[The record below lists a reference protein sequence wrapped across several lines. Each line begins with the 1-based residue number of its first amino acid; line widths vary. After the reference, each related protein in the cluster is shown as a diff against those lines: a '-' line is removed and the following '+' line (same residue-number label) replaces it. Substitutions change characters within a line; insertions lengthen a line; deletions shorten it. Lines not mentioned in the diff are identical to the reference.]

1 MKTHCLRRMTGC
13 LFYLLFSIPFYGQQ
27 IISKPIPFLGQL
39 SVNSI
44 NTIYQDKQGFIWIGT
59 TDGLIRYDGY
69 DIQEFRNNYKNPTQ
83 LTSNEVI
90 SFAEDA
96 DYFWVG
102 TENGI
107 NLIDKTSYHIKA
119 HADER
124 ISNKS
129 IRNLYADKEG
139 NIWIGTTE
147 GLYVSHSGQIIQ
159 KKYLPVTVNSIYED
173 NNGNIWVLA
182 WYDGIY
188 KYSKESDSFVKY
200 PGIGDKNNPYRL
212 LQDNQNRYWVATW
225 GDGLWRFE
233 PDVGEN
239 EMYHKQSVINSTRNY
254 QDHTFFDI
262 VQDDTYGYLWALSL
276 FGLYTLK
283 INEDNELEKVDINRS
298 ADVIYPIDKN
308 KLYSR
313 IIKDDNGSLWITAFD
328 ESYVISF
335 EKNVIRNY
343 VLDEIKHKV
352 NLDANI
358 STINKDSEGIV
369 WFNQARYGLCLF
381 DEKTNQ
387 IVYGDNDNRNS
398 IDAKIIVQS
407 QTQNAM
413 WIGVWTS
420 DEILKISRENMKMSV
435 LERYRLS
442 KFIPNSGHI
451 TQILEDKSG
460 NLWVGTTANL
470 FVRPAGVREFLLSPI
485 DIPGVT
491 SLQEGRDGSI
501 WVSCKQ
507 FIYQVT
513 CKDRP
518 VLLNKFTEDVTF
530 LKDETISVLC
540 VDQQDDIWF
549 STSLGRLFRY
559 DRSKQRAF
567 EETSSCGLNGRRI
580 MNLLSDKEKI
590 WIIQNKQLICHDI
603 LLKENYLYTV
613 TDNNIQIPLLR
624 HGAAFID
631 EGGNL
636 YAAGHKGF
644 IKLLPYDNSLSLI
657 KETNRTYITDIKVDN
672 RSILFMPT
680 TKETGNSINQIA
692 LTSDS
697 RNIEILFSSLEYRS
711 NQKIRYAY
719 QLEGV
724 DAQWNYI
731 DNGKH
736 SAFYNLLS
744 KGKYTFRVKSTDRY
758 GNWSEQ
764 ETSLLITRL
773 PAIYETWYAW
783 LLYIIAIFSITFWS
797 VKFYIRRIKEKN
809 RLRFQEEL
817 TQVKLNYFTNIS
829 HELLTPLTII
839 SCVADDLEENRISSE
854 KQVGILRT
862 NVSRLKRLLQQILD
876 FRKVENS
883 TMPLH
888 VTKDDISSFITTI
901 VASNFQSLARKKK
914 IRLTSQIKKGL
925 WGYMDFDKVDKI
937 LFNLLSNA
945 IKYTPEG
952 KQVNLTADVF
962 DKGGYRYLVVQV
974 EDQGIGIENKELKHI
989 FTKFYANKSRPGYE
1003 SNGIGLSLTKELVT
1017 LHHGI
1022 IEVSSEVG
1030 KGSVFT
1036 VEIPVDKEI
1045 YDESEIG
1052 KVESQP
1058 PNEENINA
1066 GKPEDSRF
1074 CILLVDDNEDLLEL
1088 MRNVLHNKYRVII
1101 ARDGEEAMKILNN
1114 NAIDII
1120 ICDIMM
1126 PLMDGLEFC
1135 RLVKQDMQINHIP
1148 VLMLTAKNTIED
1160 RIDCYKV
1167 GAEGYIAKPFEMKIL
1182 QARIENLL
1190 QAREM
1195 RQHSFRSKMSLNI
1208 SNLDY
1213 QTIDEKF
1220 LKDAIQCIEQHLNDS
1235 DFDIPQMAEKLSI
1248 SRATLTRKSRAIT
1261 GLSPLEL
1268 IRNVKLKHACILLK
1282 ESTPISE
1289 IAYAVGFTSP
1299 RYFTQCFKQEFGITP
1314 TEYQNREK
1322 KDT

>member
-1 MKTHCLRRMTGC
+1 
-13 LFYLLFSIPFYGQQ
+13 
-27 IISKPIPFLGQL
+27 
-39 SVNSI
+39 
-44 NTIYQDKQGFIWIGT
+44 
-59 TDGLIRYDGY
+59 
-69 DIQEFRNNYKNPTQ
+69 
-83 LTSNEVI
+83 
-90 SFAEDA
+90 
-96 DYFWVG
+96 
-102 TENGI
+102 
-107 NLIDKTSYHIKA
+107 
-119 HADER
+119 
-124 ISNKS
+124 
-129 IRNLYADKEG
+129 
-139 NIWIGTTE
+139 
-147 GLYVSHSGQIIQ
+147 
-159 KKYLPVTVNSIYED
+159 
-173 NNGNIWVLA
+173 
-182 WYDGIY
+182 
-188 KYSKESDSFVKY
+188 
-200 PGIGDKNNPYRL
+200 
-212 LQDNQNRYWVATW
+212 
-225 GDGLWRFE
+225 
-233 PDVGEN
+233 
-239 EMYHKQSVINSTRNY
+239 
-254 QDHTFFDI
+254 
-262 VQDDTYGYLWALSL
+262 
-276 FGLYTLK
+276 
-283 INEDNELEKVDINRS
+283 
-298 ADVIYPIDKN
+298 
-308 KLYSR
+308 
-313 IIKDDNGSLWITAFD
+313 
-328 ESYVISF
+328 
-335 EKNVIRNY
+335 
-343 VLDEIKHKV
+343 
-352 NLDANI
+352 
-358 STINKDSEGIV
+358 
-369 WFNQARYGLCLF
+369 
-381 DEKTNQ
+381 
-387 IVYGDNDNRNS
+387 
-398 IDAKIIVQS
+398 
-407 QTQNAM
+407 
-413 WIGVWTS
+413 
-420 DEILKISRENMKMSV
+420 
-435 LERYRLS
+435 
-442 KFIPNSGHI
+442 
-451 TQILEDKSG
+451 
-460 NLWVGTTANL
+460 
-470 FVRPAGVREFLLSPI
+470 
-485 DIPGVT
+485 
-491 SLQEGRDGSI
+491 
-501 WVSCKQ
+501 
-507 FIYQVT
+507 
-513 CKDRP
+513 
-518 VLLNKFTEDVTF
+518 
-530 LKDETISVLC
+530 
-540 VDQQDDIWF
+540 
-549 STSLGRLFRY
+549 
-559 DRSKQRAF
+559 
-567 EETSSCGLNGRRI
+567 
-580 MNLLSDKEKI
+580 
-590 WIIQNKQLICHDI
+590 
-603 LLKENYLYTV
+603 
-613 TDNNIQIPLLR
+613 
-624 HGAAFID
+624 
-631 EGGNL
+631 
-636 YAAGHKGF
+636 
-644 IKLLPYDNSLSLI
+644 
-657 KETNRTYITDIKVDN
+657 
-672 RSILFMPT
+672 MPT

-1248 SRATLTRKSRAIT
+1248 SRATLTRKSRLFNRIVSFRT
-1261 GLSPLEL
+1261 YTECE
-1268 IRNVKLKHACILLK
+1268 IEACVYIIK
-1282 ESTPISE
+1282 GVYSNI
-1289 IAYAVGFTSP
+1289 
-1299 RYFTQCFKQEFGITP
+1299 
-1314 TEYQNREK
+1314 
-1322 KDT
+1322 

>member
-1 MKTHCLRRMTGC
+1 M
-13 LFYLLFSIPFYGQQ
+13 
-27 IISKPIPFLGQL
+27 
-39 SVNSI
+39 
-44 NTIYQDKQGFIWIGT
+44 
-59 TDGLIRYDGY
+59 
-69 DIQEFRNNYKNPTQ
+69 
-83 LTSNEVI
+83 
-90 SFAEDA
+90 
-96 DYFWVG
+96 
-102 TENGI
+102 
-107 NLIDKTSYHIKA
+107 
-119 HADER
+119 
-124 ISNKS
+124 
-129 IRNLYADKEG
+129 
-139 NIWIGTTE
+139 
-147 GLYVSHSGQIIQ
+147 
-159 KKYLPVTVNSIYED
+159 
-173 NNGNIWVLA
+173 
-182 WYDGIY
+182 
-188 KYSKESDSFVKY
+188 
-200 PGIGDKNNPYRL
+200 
-212 LQDNQNRYWVATW
+212 
-225 GDGLWRFE
+225 
-233 PDVGEN
+233 
-239 EMYHKQSVINSTRNY
+239 
-254 QDHTFFDI
+254 
-262 VQDDTYGYLWALSL
+262 
-276 FGLYTLK
+276 
-283 INEDNELEKVDINRS
+283 
-298 ADVIYPIDKN
+298 
-308 KLYSR
+308 
-313 IIKDDNGSLWITAFD
+313 
-328 ESYVISF
+328 
-335 EKNVIRNY
+335 
-343 VLDEIKHKV
+343 
-352 NLDANI
+352 
-358 STINKDSEGIV
+358 
-369 WFNQARYGLCLF
+369 
-381 DEKTNQ
+381 
-387 IVYGDNDNRNS
+387 
-398 IDAKIIVQS
+398 
-407 QTQNAM
+407 
-413 WIGVWTS
+413 
-420 DEILKISRENMKMSV
+420 
-435 LERYRLS
+435 
-442 KFIPNSGHI
+442 
-451 TQILEDKSG
+451 
-460 NLWVGTTANL
+460 
-470 FVRPAGVREFLLSPI
+470 
-485 DIPGVT
+485 
-491 SLQEGRDGSI
+491 
-501 WVSCKQ
+501 
-507 FIYQVT
+507 
-513 CKDRP
+513 
-518 VLLNKFTEDVTF
+518 
-530 LKDETISVLC
+530 
-540 VDQQDDIWF
+540 
-549 STSLGRLFRY
+549 
-559 DRSKQRAF
+559 
-567 EETSSCGLNGRRI
+567 
-580 MNLLSDKEKI
+580 
-590 WIIQNKQLICHDI
+590 
-603 LLKENYLYTV
+603 
-613 TDNNIQIPLLR
+613 
-624 HGAAFID
+624 
-631 EGGNL
+631 
-636 YAAGHKGF
+636 
-644 IKLLPYDNSLSLI
+644 
-657 KETNRTYITDIKVDN
+657 
-672 RSILFMPT
+672 
-680 TKETGNSINQIA
+680 
-692 LTSDS
+692 
-697 RNIEILFSSLEYRS
+697 
-711 NQKIRYAY
+711 
-719 QLEGV
+719 
-724 DAQWNYI
+724 
-731 DNGKH
+731 
-736 SAFYNLLS
+736 
-744 KGKYTFRVKSTDRY
+744 
-758 GNWSEQ
+758 
-764 ETSLLITRL
+764 LITRL

-1088 MRNVLHNKYRVII
+1088 MRNVLRNKYRVII

-1322 KDT
+1322 KET